1 MSEADDGAASNRSA
15 VATGDLPPGG
25 RVVTA
30 ARDALDTF
38 LSYAVI
44 ALMVAMVTVVV
55 LAVVYRKLGNSLS
68 WYDEIAS
75 ILLAWLTYYGS
86 ALAALKRAHIGF
98 AGLVDAIPLPFK
110 LVVVAFGEVCVLGF
124 FTLLTWVGWE
134 VVLVL
139 KGDTL
144 VSLPEVSTQITQSVI
159 PVGGLLFVLAQL
171 LSLPETWRLA
181 KAGQHF
187 VHEAS

>member
-1 MSEADDGAASNRSA
+1 MSEPDNGHSRCHTAASDR
-15 VATGDLPPGG
+15 PPGG
-25 RVVTA
+25 RAIHA
-30 ARDALDTF
+30 ARNALEMV

-44 ALMVAMVTVVV
+44 SLMVAMVTVVV

-98 AGLVDAIPLPFK
+98 AGFVDAIPPPFK
-110 LVVVAFGEVCVLGF
+110 LAAVAFGEVCVLGF
-124 FTLLTWVGWE
+124 FALLTWVGWE

-139 KGDTL
+139 EGDTL

-159 PVGGLLFVLAQL
+159 PVGGLLFIVAQL

-181 KAGQHF
+181 KAGQHY
-187 VHEAS
+187 VHEAA